1 MAPFTASAVLNLAGL
16 ITGTSLYAILLVMV
30 LGGMREERRG
40 NPLALLSAVLGLVWN
55 LGTFAAY
62 GLFNF
67 GLVRFI
73 PSSIALSYAA
83 LCFLPSVVV
92 QSALRNPGR
101 RRVFPPLVFL
111 AYAMSSWAALLHF
124 HSAWTRGVVPSTI
137 ALRGLTV
144 GYLVL
149 TAILLFVKRGD
160 RDWGRTLGIIAL
172 ATFAVSTLHMSG
184 HRQSDPW
191 WLELIGHHASL
202 PLVLAILYQDF
213 RFALADIFLKRAVAL
228 IALVSLVFSAFVSG
242 LANMLV
248 MGDERA
254 VPAVLALSVGA
265 GLVYPWLRRAAD
277 WFVNTVVLRRKGYEQ
292 MVANSASVLSGHETA
307 EGVLNEACGMFA
319 RALGARSCSWQRYES
334 VEDSK
339 MSRGGAE
346 IFVPVIDPPYFV
358 ISIRELAGG
367 RRLLS
372 DDMAI
377 IDKVALAA
385 ARRIDA
391 VRTAHERCRRDLHE
405 QEMHKLAAQ
414 AELRALRSQ
423 INPHFLFN
431 TLTTIGYLIQTSP
444 ERALG
449 TLLRFSALLRKVL
462 GSTDEYV
469 SVGEEMD
476 LIEAYLD
483 IERARFE
490 DRLRVCL
497 DVPWELRSLR
507 IPALLIQPIVENALK
522 HGVSKRSE
530 GGEICIECRLDGMQA
545 CITVSDTGAGATSN
559 ELAAGRSIGA
569 GLASVER
576 RLACLGDPLA
586 RMHIETVPGAGT
598 TVEVQLT
605 AEWIANGQPSTIS
618 TTAAHQ

>member
-1 MAPFTASAVLNLAGL
+1 
-16 ITGTSLYAILLVMV
+16 
-30 LGGMREERRG
+30 
-40 NPLALLSAVLGLVWN
+40 
-55 LGTFAAY
+55 
-62 GLFNF
+62 
-67 GLVRFI
+67 
-73 PSSIALSYAA
+73 
-83 LCFLPSVVV
+83 
-92 QSALRNPGR
+92 
-101 RRVFPPLVFL
+101 
-111 AYAMSSWAALLHF
+111 
-124 HSAWTRGVVPSTI
+124 
-137 ALRGLTV
+137 
-144 GYLVL
+144 
-149 TAILLFVKRGD
+149 
-160 RDWGRTLGIIAL
+160 
-172 ATFAVSTLHMSG
+172 MSG
-184 HRQSDPW
+184 HRQTDPW

-202 PLVLAILYQDF
+202 PLVIAILYQDF

-248 MGDERA
+248 LSDERA

-277 WFVNTVVLRRKGYEQ
+277 WFVNTVVLRRKDYEQ
-292 MVANSASVLSGHETA
+292 MVANLASVLSGHETA
-307 EGVLNEACGMFA
+307 EGILNEACGMFA
-319 RALGARSCSWQRYES
+319 QALGARSCNWRRCASM
-334 VEDSK
+334 EDSK
-339 MSRGGAE
+339 VSRGGAE
-346 IFVPVIDPPYFV
+346 IFVPVVDPPYFM

-372 DDMAI
+372 DDTAV

-391 VRTAHERCRRDLHE
+391 VRTAHERCVRDLHE

-414 AELRALRSQ
+414 AELRALRAQ

-431 TLTTIGYLIQTSP
+431 TLTTISYLIQTSP

-449 TLLRFSALLRKVL
+449 TLLRLSALLRKVL
-462 GSTDEYV
+462 SSSDEYV

-497 DVPWELRSLR
+497 DVPWKLRSLR

-522 HGVSKRSE
+522 HGVSKRSD
-530 GGEICIECRLDGMQA
+530 GGEIRIECRLDGMQA
-545 CITVSDTGAGATSN
+545 CITVSDTGAGATSS
-559 ELAAGRSIGA
+559 ELAAGRSTGV

-576 RLACLGDPLA
+576 RLACLGDPRA
-586 RMHIETVPGAGT
+586 GMHIESVPEIGT
-598 TVEVQLT
+598 TVEVKLT

-618 TTAAHQ
+618 TTAAH